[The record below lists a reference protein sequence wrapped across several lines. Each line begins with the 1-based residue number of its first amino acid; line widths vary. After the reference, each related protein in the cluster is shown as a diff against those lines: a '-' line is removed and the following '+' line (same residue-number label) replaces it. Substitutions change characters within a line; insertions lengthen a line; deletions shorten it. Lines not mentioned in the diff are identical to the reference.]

1 MSPPSAPVMSILPN
15 STISENNSMSS
26 FSYSTFGQS
35 TTSSNTS
42 VSKVVERA
50 NQGNKKS
57 LSESGKEKLLVKKR
71 KRTSEIW
78 QYGVE
83 IIAKEENSERTY
95 KAIQ

>member
-1 MSPPSAPVMSILPN
+1 MPILPN

-26 FSYSTFGQS
+26 VSYSTFGQS

-57 LSESGKEKLLVKKR
+57 LSESEVLVKKR

-78 QYGVE
+78 QYGIE
-83 IIAKEENSERTY
+83 ISAKEENSD
-95 KAIQ
+95 